1 MVQELSNNKYKELLN
16 SDKVVVIDFYA
27 DWCVPCKTLAPT
39 LNTISEECSKAEIV
53 KYNTEED
60 ELNLTSK
67 YGIRN
72 IPTLIFI
79 KDGEPVDRLTG
90 FRSKDSIISKI
101 DSLI

>member
-1 MVQELSNNKYKELLN
+1 MVQELSNNKYKELLK

-27 DWCVPCKTLAPT
+27 DWCVPCKTLSPT
-39 LNTISEECSKAEIV
+39 LDAISEEIDRAEIV

-60 ELNLTSK
+60 ELDLTNK

-72 IPTLIFI
+72 IPTLIFLRNG
-79 KDGEPVDRLTG
+79 DPVDRLTG
-90 FRSKDSIISKI
+90 VRTKDSIISKI

>member
-16 SDKVVVIDFYA
+16 SDKVVIIDFYA
-27 DWCVPCKTLAPT
+27 DWCVPCKTLSPT
-39 LNTISEECSKAEIV
+39 LDTILEECNKTEIV

-60 ELNLTSK
+60 ELGLTSK

-79 KDGEPVDRLTG
+79 KNGEPVDRLTG
-90 FRSKDSIISKI
+90 VRSKDSIISKI

>member
-1 MVQELSNNKYKELLN
+1 MVQELSNNRYEELLK

-27 DWCVPCKTLAPT
+27 DWCVPCKTLSPT
-39 LNTISEECSKAEIV
+39 LDVISEEIKDAEIV

-60 ELNLTSK
+60 ELDLTNK

-79 KDGEPVDRLTG
+79 KNGEPVDRLTG
-90 FRSKDSIISKI
+90 VRTKESIISKI